1 MQTGHLEELRSAV
14 RAQQSGEVAVAKAR
28 RRIVLAMAGLADDYR
43 LTYAEIAACLET
55 FGRKVTRSRVQQLVE
70 EGRRVRASDSAG

>member
-1 MQTGHLEELRSAV
+1 MRNGHLDELRLGVKGLKAGEATV
-14 RAQQSGEVAVAKAR
+14 LAQR
-28 RRIVLAMAGLADDYR
+28 RRIARAAAGMADDYG
-43 LTYAEIAACLET
+43 LSLAEIAACLET